1 MHRARARNISGAP
14 SFVESREGG
23 FTLLELMI
31 VIAILGLL
39 ASVAAP
45 PLLRYLDNSKSG
57 TAKVEIQSLGAALD
71 LYAFE
76 NGRYPTTQEGLKAL
90 LEKPSAAPHWHGP
103 YLKRPEMIADP
114 WGKIFFYR
122 APGHHGAYDLYS
134 AGSDGTDPGDN
145 AIKELRSW

>member
-1 MHRARARNISGAP
+1 MHRARARITSGAP
-14 SFVESREGG
+14 SSNSGEGG

-39 ASVAAP
+39 ASVATP
-45 PLLRYLDNSKSG
+45 PLLRYLDSSKSS
-57 TAKVEIQSLGAALD
+57 TAKIEIQSLGAALD

-90 LEKPSAAPHWHGP
+90 LEKPSAAAHWNGP
-103 YLKRPEMIADP
+103 YLKRPDMINDP

-134 AGSDGTDPGDN
+134 AGPEGTDPGDN
-145 AIKELRSW
+145 AGKGLRSW

>member
-1 MHRARARNISGAP
+1 MQRARARITSGAP
-14 SFVESREGG
+14 STKSAEGG

-39 ASVAAP
+39 ASVATP
-45 PLLRYLDNSKSG
+45 PLLHYLDSSKAS
-57 TAKVEIQSLGAALD
+57 TAKIEIQSLGAALD

-90 LEKPSAAPHWHGP
+90 LERPSAAAHWNGP
-103 YLKRPEMIADP
+103 YLKRPDMVNDP

-134 AGSDGTDPGDN
+134 AGPDGADPGDN
-145 AIKELRSW
+145 AAKGLRSW

>member
-1 MHRARARNISGAP
+1 MHRARARITSGAP
-14 SFVESREGG
+14 SSNSGEGG

-39 ASVAAP
+39 ASVATP
-45 PLLRYLDNSKSG
+45 PLLRYLDNSKSS
-57 TAKVEIQSLGAALD
+57 TAKIEIQSLGAALD

-90 LEKPSAAPHWHGP
+90 LEKPSAAAHWNGP
-103 YLKRPEMIADP
+103 YLKRPEMINDP
-114 WGKIFFYR
+114 WGKSFFYR

-134 AGSDGTDPGDN
+134 AGPDGADPGEN
-145 AIKELRSW
+145 AVKGLRSW